1 MDQLFE
7 KTVLDLGN
15 IQYGEKNVNFSF
27 NYLGRPDVIQRLFV
41 GCGSCT
47 VAQYDSLTNNVS
59 GHLIINAVTNAAPPQ
74 PTAMTKNITI
84 EWNDG
89 QPSFLQDPI
98 TKVREWNP
106 SKKTT
111 KLELKF
117 TLTP

>member
-1 MDQLFE
+1 MNSLFE
-7 KTVLDLGN
+7 RTVLDLGN
-15 IQYGEKNVNFSF
+15 IQYGTKNIPFSF
-27 NYLGRPDVIQRLFV
+27 NYLGRPDAIHRLFV

-59 GHLIINAVTNAAPPQ
+59 GHLIVNALSNGAPPQ
-74 PTAMTKNITI
+74 PTPMTKHVTV

-89 QPSFLQDPI
+89 QPSFITDPI
-98 TKVREWNP
+98 TKVREWNS